1 MPLRLLGFLAAATS
15 VLLLAGCESDRALEP
30 ASGGAGSPVERQCR
44 RGSLGATNHCLGGRT
59 MAVNAR
65 IIRGMKVLARHQR
78 AVDSAWGQ
86 VRPNVRAAINAAQ
99 MDIAILLRGDQRE
112 RYMS

>member
-59 MAVNAR
+59 TSPTKVASKSNAR
-65 IIRGMKVLARHQR
+65 RVADGLHRLAR
-78 AVDSAWGQ
+78 
-86 VRPNVRAAINAAQ
+86 
-99 MDIAILLRGDQRE
+99 RE
-112 RYMS
+112 GGP